1 MPDVD
6 KEWARFEQEVI
17 SKGTR
22 RSPALAWAL
31 GIGIAASVAL
41 LLLFNKG
48 KEQTKQVPL
57 IAQTEEI
64 KPQPMPQPVREEVQV
79 KEQEV
84 ATKTSTP
91 VIAQNKRL
99 ASRNANA
106 PATSSLDIPAR
117 EYTGA
122 VQNFRMSD
130 MGDLAFES
138 VDQALQGQIAG
149 LDVVQSSNKL
159 VKDTTHGGIEYSKED
174 SFLVVVNGKKLFDSR
189 GMTSEEI
196 DRRIEKYLREYA
208 EAVKKFDMKEV
219 EGLAFESV
227 DQALQ
232 EQIAGQD
239 IASAGLAS
247 GTTMR
252 LRGTEDYRPSDKD
265 RMDST
270 LILVNGEPLP
280 EHLQREV
287 LGNDPDDLD
296 TYVPRYFYQQHQLLD
311 EVYVHKD
318 SEFTEKFGE
327 RAKYGVI
334 ELKTVP
340 DTYCDDYVKAHP
352 KLMKKYSRVEGY
364 IVDDNGKPLTEA
376 WVHVKWERSKLLK
389 YPYFVGAATDS
400 TGHYAIWLPTRDIT
414 LCAVH
419 PGYKSVE
426 FSPADKTLAVR
437 LPKINKSN
445 MNMRLRGNSQE
456 DEIVVSVN
464 ADGNADGGHQ
474 FEKSEDD
481 ENTFCIDGIYYTVTD
496 DGNLRVTDYDEDS
509 FSGIATIFSVLK
521 YQGKT
526 MEVVDIGNEAFQRCT
541 NLTSITIPGSVT
553 SIGGSAFWGCS
564 NLTSITIPESVTSIG
579 YVAFDGCTSLTS
591 VTIPNSV
598 TRIAESAFSGCES
611 LTSVTIPESVT
622 SIEFGVFGYCSSLT
636 SVTIPNS
643 VIRIEGSAFRECNSL
658 TSITIPESVTSIG
671 WYAFYGCKSLA
682 SIIIPE
688 SVTSIGEATFKGCS
702 SLTDVYCHAE
712 NVPETNSNAFNN
724 SSIEKATLHVPA
736 GSVTKYKTI
745 APWKNFKSIVAIE

>member
-1 MPDVD
+1 MKTEDIDKRIGMPDVD
-6 KEWARFEQEVI
+6 AEWACFEREVI
-17 SKGTR
+17 DKDTR
-22 RSPALAWAL
+22 TGKKLWLWGLS
-31 GIGIAASVAL
+31 IAASLAL
-41 LLLFNKG
+41 LLLINIG
-48 KEQTKQVPL
+48 KEQTEQAPL

-64 KPQPMPQPVREEVQV
+64 RPQTPLPVREEVQV

-84 ATKTSTP
+84 LTKASTP
-91 VIAQNKRL
+91 VIAQNKRP

-106 PATSSLDIPAR
+106 PATSSHDIPAR

-122 VQNFRMSD
+122 IQNFRMSD

-174 SFLVVVNGKKLFDSR
+174 SFLVVVNGKTLFDSR

-208 EAVKKFDMKEV
+208 EVVKKFDMKEV
-219 EGLAFESV
+219 EGLVFESV

-232 EQIAGQD
+232 D
-239 IASAGLAS
+239 IASADLGS

-252 LRGTEDYRPSDKD
+252 LRGIGDYRPSDKD

-352 KLMKKYSRVEGY
+352 KLMKKYTRVEGY
-364 IVDDNGKPLTEA
+364 VVDDNGKPLTEA

-400 TGHYAIWLPTRDIT
+400 TGHYVIWLPQKNVE
-414 LCAVH
+414 LCADQT
-419 PGYKSVE
+419 GYRTVE
-426 FSPADKTLAVR
+426 FLLTDSTRTIR
-437 LPKINKSN
+437 LQKGKSI
-445 MNMRLRGNSQE
+445 RLRGNSQE
-456 DEIVVSVN
+456 DEIVVTVN
-464 ADGNADGGHQ
+464 ADENADGGHQ

-481 ENTFCIDGIYYTVTD
+481 DNTFRIDGIYYTVTD

-598 TRIAESAFSGCES
+598 TRIAESAFSGCEN
-611 LTSVTIPESVT
+611 LTSVTIPKSVT

-636 SVTIPNS
+636 DVTIPNS
-643 VIRIEGSAFRECNSL
+643 VIRIEGSAFRECSSL

-688 SVTSIGEATFKGCS
+688 SVTYIGEATFKGCS

-712 NVPETNSNAFNN
+712 NVPETNSDAFNN
-724 SSIEKATLHVPA
+724 SPIEKATLHVPA
-736 GSVTKYKTI
+736 GSVKKYKTT
-745 APWKNFKSIVAIE
+745 APWKNFKNIVAIE